1 MNTAFVFLVIVL
13 LIIANGFFVVSEMAI
28 VSSRKSKL
36 QQLSD
41 EGNTG
46 ANPSRSLRRRH
57 YGRDSGP

>member
-1 MNTAFVFLVIVL
+1 MNTAFVFFVIVL

-46 ANPSRSLRRRH
+46 A
-57 YGRDSGP
+57 